1 MAGSCWRNCIEA
13 VIAIAE
19 TAIDNG
25 ADGIDIYFFNSD
37 SIFKTKEEIR
47 NITVSL

>member
-1 MAGSCWRNCIEA
+1 MAGYRWDNCIEA

-25 ADGIDIYFFNSD
+25 ADGIDIYFLNSD
-37 SIFKTKEEIR
+37 NIFKTKEEIR
-47 NITVSL
+47 SITVGP

>member
-1 MAGSCWRNCIEA
+1 MTGPRWTNCIEA

-25 ADGIDIYFFNSD
+25 ADGIDIYFLNSD
-37 SIFKTKEEIR
+37 SYFRTKEVIR
-47 NITVSL
+47 SITVRL